1 MTDQDNSVARTRS
14 LRLSRRALLGA
25 LVFAPALPWLVQA
38 AHARGG
44 GNGDGGDDGDDPAHK
59 VPLSSTMPLPRQQHT
74 ATPLGGGYILLVGGL
89 NQEALA
95 DVEILGP
102 DGRLYAAAPLN
113 TPRYAHAAVRIGGGQ
128 VVVLGGFGQGPLAD
142 VELYDPD
149 RNTWTLLPPL
159 SLPRYA
165 HAAAHVSD
173 GNILL
178 TGGAFQS
185 ILSETELYAL

>member
-1 MTDQDNSVARTRS
+1 MTEQDDGTARTRPP
-14 LRLSRRALLGA
+14 RLSRRTLLGA
-25 LVFAPALPWLVQA
+25 LALTPALPWLAQA

-44 GNGDGGDDGDDPAHK
+44 GDDAPTFEA
-59 VPLSSTMPLPRQQHT
+59 PQLSTATPLPRRQHT
-74 ATPLGGGYILLVGGL
+74 ATLLGGGYVLLVGGL
-89 NQEALA
+89 NQGALA
-95 DVEILGP
+95 DVEVLMP

-113 TPRYAHAAVRIGGGQ
+113 TPRYAHAAVRLGGGQ

-149 RNTWTLLPPL
+149 RDTWTLLPPL

-165 HAAAHVSD
+165 HAATHV
-173 GNILL
+173 GGGKILL

-185 ILSETELYAL
+185 ILSETELYVL